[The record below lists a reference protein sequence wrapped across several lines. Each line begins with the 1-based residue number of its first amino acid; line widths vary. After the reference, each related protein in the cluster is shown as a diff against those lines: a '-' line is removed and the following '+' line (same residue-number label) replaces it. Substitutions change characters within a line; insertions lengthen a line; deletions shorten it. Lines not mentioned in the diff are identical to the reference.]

1 MIMNLQSRPLVVEIC
16 RENAPDFVFCFRPGP
31 AHASIIF
38 SGTDSFFDKHLTIQI
53 SPMSSRTLNSNAASA
68 TVIASARKLL
78 AFIYRYKWTVG
89 GSLVLGGTAYY
100 ISKLLRYVPVREMLI
115 MIAESEDKADLEMKA
130 VLRGGEA
137 CRILKV

>member
-1 MIMNLQSRPLVVEIC
+1 
-16 RENAPDFVFCFRPGP
+16 
-31 AHASIIF
+31 
-38 SGTDSFFDKHLTIQI
+38 
-53 SPMSSRTLNSNAASA
+53 MSWRNLNSNSA
-68 TVIASARKLL
+68 NPTVFGSARKFL

-100 ISKLLRYVPVREMLI
+100 INKLLRYVPVREMLI

>member
-1 MIMNLQSRPLVVEIC
+1 
-16 RENAPDFVFCFRPGP
+16 
-31 AHASIIF
+31 
-38 SGTDSFFDKHLTIQI
+38 
-53 SPMSSRTLNSNAASA
+53 MSWRKLKSNAANP
-68 TVIASARKLL
+68 TVLDSARNFL

-100 ISKLLRYVPVREMLI
+100 INKLLRYIPVREMLI